1 MIGRCF
7 TCEEKVDVYL
17 DSDFQRGADYCA
29 NCLLAN
35 LTWAESRSGTY
46 HFNKATNVRLIQ
58 LRLIAMRMQEY
69 NRRALEWNERYGKP
83 YGLEHKVFPKN
94 VVREEVH
101 MDPNWM
107 PELHEIA
114 DLVGDGQ

>member
-17 DSDFQRGADYCA
+17 DRDFQRGAGYCA

-46 HFNKATNVRLIQ
+46 HFNKPTNVRLIQ

-69 NRRALEWNERYGKP
+69 NRRVLEWEVKYGKP
-83 YGLEHKVFPKN
+83 YDLEAMPAN
-94 VVREEVH
+94 VVREEKH
-101 MDPNWM
+101 MDPNWF

>member
-17 DSDFQRGADYCA
+17 DSDLTRGADYCA

-35 LTWAESRSGTY
+35 LTWAESRSGMY
-46 HFNKATNVRLIQ
+46 HFNKMTTVRLIE
-58 LRLIAMRMQEY
+58 LNLIALRMALELKRMQ
-69 NRRALEWNERYGKP
+69 RRGSKWPDGVE
-83 YGLEHKVFPKN
+83 KVA
-94 VVREEVH
+94 RG
-101 MDPNWM
+101 WY

-114 DLVGDGQ
+114 HLGTGDDK